1 MIRSKL
7 RSNVK
12 KSNSVRKSSRM
23 EDVFMRAVYRED
35 RIRVARAEYRDYDRE
50 VNKTRSHHGRGR
62 MTVYRREG

>member
-12 KSNSVRKSSRM
+12 KSQSVRKSSRM
-23 EDVFMRAVYRED
+23 EDVFMRAVYRQD
-35 RIRVARAEYRDYDRE
+35 RVREARAEYRDYDRE